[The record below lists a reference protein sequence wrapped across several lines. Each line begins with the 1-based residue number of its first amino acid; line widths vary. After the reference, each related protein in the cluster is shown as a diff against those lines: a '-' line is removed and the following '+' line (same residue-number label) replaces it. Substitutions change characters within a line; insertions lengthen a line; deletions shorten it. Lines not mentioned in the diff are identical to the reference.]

1 MYNPTY
7 AFSRIH
13 QLTSE
18 ENDKKE
24 VADVEDGPP
33 PVKKVAKSSD
43 SVPSDQWTQIK
54 LLKVATLS
62 YSPVSGNNGGGD

>member
-1 MYNPTY
+1 MYNPTHV
-7 AFSRIH
+7 SRIH

-43 SVPSDQWTQIK
+43 SVPSDQ
-54 LLKVATLS
+54 
-62 YSPVSGNNGGGD
+62 